1 MIARTHRT
9 CAARSRYDHECAR
22 IFALAAF
29 AASICAFAS
38 GPPSEPAIP
47 RAELPETH
55 GTSAGKGEIS
65 RRPIPFEAPRGRV
78 IADAADVTAIREL
91 GRSDAEARQSAY
103 AIAMCEA
110 WLGAQLP
117 KGDSAQIDRRAFL
130 SRMAQV
136 KSSGN
141 TTWSIEATASLI
153 ALATN
158 ESLARIPLTCEER
171 AVRDAQRGRVREA
184 VLDTVA
190 LIERKSGR
198 PEFKALSEL
207 VVRDAEAGFNQLM
220 ETSWACVGQVPI
232 SSSLFEELMSGI
244 EANRERA
251 ALAAATEMAAPVDL
265 GEMPTIA
272 AAAVA
277 DVLLDAVFDYGRS
290 AFLDGFAGRG
300 VPLRFY
306 GFSGGISGRLSAVR
320 IMPSGELP
328 SPEHSHANELTP

>member
-91 GRSDAEARQSAY
+91 GRSDAEA
-103 AIAMCEA
+103 
-110 WLGAQLP
+110 
-117 KGDSAQIDRRAFL
+117 
-130 SRMAQV
+130 
-136 KSSGN
+136 
-141 TTWSIEATASLI
+141 
-153 ALATN
+153 
-158 ESLARIPLTCEER
+158 
-171 AVRDAQRGRVREA
+171 
-184 VLDTVA
+184 
-190 LIERKSGR
+190 
-198 PEFKALSEL
+198 
-207 VVRDAEAGFNQLM
+207 GFNQLM

-232 SSSLFEELMSGI
+232 SSSLFEELMSGV

-277 DVLLDAVFDYGRS
+277 DVLLNAVFDYVRS

-328 SPEHSHANELTP
+328 SPEHSHANEPTPWRPRASGLSRSESTEVPARVGYRSTERVSVATASSHRLSERALGRLCIKRA